1 MRVVGLDVGTKRI
14 GVAVSDPMGW
24 TAQGYGVLQ
33 RRGPKTLEALCRIV
47 QEVGAEEVVVGLPRR
62 TDGTLGDEAREVMKF
77 AEHLKEVLKL
87 PVVFWD
93 ERFSTAEAERILLMA
108 DQSRRKRRKVIDKLA
123 AVIILQGYLDS
134 RREKG

>member
-33 RRGPKTLEALCRIV
+33 RQGARTLETLCRIV

-62 TDGTLGDEAREVMKF
+62 TDGTLGDEAKEVMEF
-77 AEHLKEVLKL
+77 AEELKEALKL

-93 ERFSTAEAERILLMA
+93 ERFSTAEAERVLLMA
-108 DQSRRKRRKVIDKLA
+108 DQSRKKRRKVIDKLA